1 MLPIVLHILLKNG
14 IIILLQHF
22 TIAIIIAVFRK
33 IVVYVSFIA
42 IPSVFSIYFE
52 SAASLHQIT

>member
-22 TIAIIIAVFRK
+22 TIAIIITVFPE
-33 IVVYVSFIA
+33 IVVYVSFIV
-42 IPSVFSIYFE
+42 ILSVLTIYFK
-52 SAASLHQIT
+52 SAASLHKIA